1 MGITLTDEGTM
12 TIDRDKLSKAIVAED
27 AGDKVN
33 TLKEFSNAMM
43 RKSRQVS
50 LNPVSYINKTVVE
63 YKNPGKTFSNPY
75 TASAYAG
82 LMFNSYC

>member
-1 MGITLTDEGTM
+1 MS
-12 TIDRDKLSKAIVAED
+12 IDKDKLSTAIVADD
-27 AGDKVN
+27 AAQSVN

-43 RKSRQVS
+43 RKSRQIS
-50 LNPVSYINKTVVE
+50 LNPISYVDKTVVE

-75 TASAYAG
+75 TSSAYAG